1 MTVRQWLLTAISLLL
16 PGLPAHAAERKVD
29 PSFLHRNTDALTEVS
44 SDITTPSCHFKP
56 MFGAGG
62 GEPAKTSGVARFA
75 EVVVDPHGSC
85 KAVSYPEEDQIYVVL
100 KGSGGT
106 SYGGQNVALANE
118 DFLYIPA
125 TVSHGLRNDT
135 GAPMTVAVM
144 GYNTK
149 GFPAGPLPEHPLKDN
164 IANVPL
170 EHVGSHPQSAHY
182 RLLLGDSRQTRDKID
197 VGSVVTSLFIM
208 EIDPGGTNF
217 PHHHPREEEI
227 YLILSGH
234 GTQVA
239 GSGLDGVE
247 GKFPAGTGDA
257 YYYRANTTVGYYSAA
272 HVSSRILCI
281 RSWQPG
287 LQPEHRE
294 K

>member
-1 MTVRQWLLTAISLLL
+1 MTFRQWLLAAISLLL
-16 PGLPAHAAERKVD
+16 LGLPAFAAERKVD
-29 PSFLHRNTDALTEVS
+29 PSFLHRNTDALVEVS

-62 GEPAKTSGVARFA
+62 GALAKTSGVARFA

-85 KAVSYPEEDQIYVVL
+85 KTVSYPQEDQIYVVL
-100 KGSGGT
+100 NGHGAS
-106 SYGGQNVALANE
+106 SYGGQDVSLANE
-118 DFLYIPA
+118 EFLYIPA

-144 GYNTK
+144 GYHTQ
-149 GFPAGPLPEHPLKDN
+149 GFPAGPLPGHPLKDN

-182 RLLLGDSRQTRDKID
+182 RLLLGDSSQTRDKID
-197 VGSVVTSLFIM
+197 VGSVVTSLFLM

-247 GKFPAGTGDA
+247 GKFPAGAGDA

-272 HVSSRILCI
+272 NVSSRILCI
-281 RSWQPG
+281 RSWRPG
-287 LQPEHRE
+287 LQPEHRA